1 MPKFTLDYEGG
12 ISKANYDDLV
22 ADEQLTINDYY
33 WNLGLS
39 YASSDKLKIRV
50 NAINTGPQFRSPA
63 AQTVRLGY
71 SSSSNVFPTIGND
84 LAIRKMGLLDYL
96 YNDVMYN
103 RTFDDRL
110 DVYNPA
116 FSNVLPYG
124 LATPNRKGFSLSLEE
139 YKIEDKLELS
149 SDVHLV
155 SEIVGSGTTNLKS
168 FFKATAKANYHYK
181 KWSVNAGLSHES
193 TTRDGDSFEAIDLST
208 MLFDFGLDFNISE
221 NIALLFGSKYHTAN
235 GNELVAV
242 YDNYN
247 NPLLFEPVSF
257 NDNKQ
262 MLNSLGFM
270 VEFNERSTLTASAS
284 TFSQVDE
291 RDYKLNQ
298 FQILYRLN
306 F

>member
-1 MPKFTLDYEGG
+1 MQKYKT
-12 ISKANYDDLV
+12 
-22 ADEQLTINDYY
+22 
-33 WNLGLS
+33 
-39 YASSDKLKIRV
+39 R
-50 NAINTGPQFRSPA
+50 
-63 AQTVRLGY
+63 
-71 SSSSNVFPTIGND
+71 
-84 LAIRKMGLLDYL
+84 
-96 YNDVMYN
+96 
-103 RTFDDRL
+103 
-110 DVYNPA
+110 
-116 FSNVLPYG
+116 
-124 LATPNRKGFSLSLEE
+124 EE
-139 YKIEDKLELS
+139 YLQRAYVLLNETAFKPNEQECPAIK
-149 SDVHLV
+149 V
-155 SEIVGSGTTNLKS
+155 SCSFIVGTRASN
-168 FFKATAKANYHYK
+168 K
-181 KWSVNAGLSHES
+181 KTMGQCAQRSHSDADINEIRIVP
-193 TTRDGDSFEAIDLST
+193 TVDDSFEAIDLST

-257 NDNKQ
+257 NDDKQ